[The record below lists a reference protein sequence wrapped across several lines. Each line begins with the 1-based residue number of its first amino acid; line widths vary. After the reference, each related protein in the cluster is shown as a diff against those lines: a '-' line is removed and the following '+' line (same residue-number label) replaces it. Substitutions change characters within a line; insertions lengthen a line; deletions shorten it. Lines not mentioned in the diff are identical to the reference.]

1 MTLRRAGFAAAAVA
15 LLASGCGKKGPP
27 QAPFRPDPARITEI
41 AVRAVDTRV
50 EVVVT
55 LPGENAD
62 GTTPSIIDRVELYA
76 IQVPVPAP
84 TPADPAEAPVPAA
97 PAVPASAIA
106 QAEHLVTAVDLAPP
120 AAPGAQGEPS
130 AAASGVLT
138 IPHDISA
145 TVSSGAPGDPVP
157 SLRYVVVGTGRGRR
171 GPPSAAVEVPRARRP
186 PPPAGV
192 SVAYTEST
200 LTVAWDAAGEGLAAV
215 VDEVLPPAVS
225 ARPLRRSPAPVN
237 GVEFGMPVAMG
248 APVCLEVRHV
258 LVAGRATIEGPASP
272 VVCVTPADRFPPPA
286 PDALVAIAE
295 EGAVVLTWRGVTA
308 ADLAG
313 YVVLRGEGTS
323 ETLQPLTPAP
333 IAERSF
339 RDATAR
345 PGMTYTY
352 AIVAMDRASPPNR
365 SAESGRQT
373 VTAR

>member
-1 MTLRRAGFAAAAVA
+1 MIWRRAGFAAAAVA
-15 LLASGCGKKGPP
+15 LLAWGCGKKGPP
-27 QAPFRPDPARITEI
+27 QAPFRPDPARISEI
-41 AVRAVDTRV
+41 AARAVDTRV
-50 EVVVT
+50 EIVVT
-55 LPGENAD
+55 LPAENAD

-76 IQVPVPAP
+76 IQAPAP
-84 TPADPAEAPVPAA
+84 APAPADPAAPVPAA
-97 PAVPASAIA
+97 PAMPPSAIA
-106 QAEHLVTAVDLAPP
+106 QPEHLVTAVDLAAP
-120 AAPGAQGEPS
+120 AAPGATGEPS
-130 AAASGVLT
+130 AAASGPIR
-138 IPHDISA
+138 IPHDVSA
-145 TVSSGAPGDPVP
+145 ILSGGVPGDPLP
-157 SLRYVVVGTGRGRR
+157 ALRYVVVGTGRGRR
-171 GPPSAAVEVPRARRP
+171 GPPSAAVEVPLARRP
-186 PPPAGV
+186 PTPAGV
-192 SVAYTEST
+192 RVGYTEST
-200 LTVAWDAAGEGLAAV
+200 LTVAWDAAAEGLATV

-225 ARPLRRSPAPVN
+225 PRPVRRSPAPVN
-237 GVEFGMPVAMG
+237 GVEFGMPVVIG
-248 APVCLEVRHV
+248 APMCLEVRHA

-286 PDALVAIAE
+286 PEALVAIAE

-345 PGMTYTY
+345 PGVTYTY
-352 AIVAMDRASPPNR
+352 AVVAVDRASPPNR